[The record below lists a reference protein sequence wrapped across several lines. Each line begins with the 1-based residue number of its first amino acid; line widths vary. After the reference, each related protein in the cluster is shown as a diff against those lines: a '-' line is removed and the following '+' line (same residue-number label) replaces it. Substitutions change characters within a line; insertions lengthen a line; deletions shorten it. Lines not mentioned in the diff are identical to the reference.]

1 MTESE
6 VVLRLEAKLA
16 SVDRQR
22 GRAVV
27 TFLVRD
33 DAALEALE
41 KAAGQTCMLGV
52 LVDHSP
58 PQP

>member
-16 SVDRQR
+16 AIDRQR
-22 GRAVV
+22 GRAIV

-33 DAALEALE
+33 DEALKQLKVGAE
-41 KAAGQTCMLGV
+41 CMLGV
-52 LVDHSP
+52 LVDHTP
-58 PQP
+58 PKA